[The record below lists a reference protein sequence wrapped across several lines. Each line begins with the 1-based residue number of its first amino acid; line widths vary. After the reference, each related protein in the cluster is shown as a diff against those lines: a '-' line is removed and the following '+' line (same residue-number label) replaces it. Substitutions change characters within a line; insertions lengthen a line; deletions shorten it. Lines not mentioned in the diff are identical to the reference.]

1 MGMSITAVVVA
12 LIVAFL
18 AFKFLTG
25 MIKLVVLIA
34 VIAAAAWFLLGGVA

>member
-1 MGMSITAVVVA
+1 MGMSIAAIVIA

-25 MIKLVVLIA
+25 MIKLVVVIA
-34 VIAAAAWFLLGGVA
+34 VIAAAAWFLMGGIA

>member
-1 MGMSITAVVVA
+1 MSIAAIVIA

-25 MIKLVVLIA
+25 AIKLIVVIA
-34 VIAAAAWFLLGGVA
+34 VIAAAAWFLMGGVA

>member
-1 MGMSITAVVVA
+1 MSIAAVVVA
-12 LIVAFL
+12 LIAVFL

-34 VIAAAAWFLLGGVA
+34 VIAAAAWFLLGGGA

>member
-1 MGMSITAVVVA
+1 MSIAAIIIA

-25 MIKLVVLIA
+25 MIKLVVVIA
-34 VIAAAAWFLLGGVA
+34 VLAAAAWFLLGAGI